1 MKIVFM
7 GTPDFAAGILED
19 IIGAGHEVV
28 LVVTK
33 EDKPRGRGR
42 EMSYTPVKE
51 VAIKH
56 GITIFQPHK
65 IKTPEAV
72 LKLKEYEADVFV
84 VVAYGQILS
93 REILDM
99 PKKLCVNIHASLLPK
114 YRGAAPIQWA
124 VIDGEKY
131 TGVTSMRME
140 DGIDTGDIIDSV
152 KYELKS
158 DETGGSLFDKLM
170 ELGGEL
176 IVSTLEKIENGTV
189 TFTKQDDSK
198 STYAKMLD
206 KKLGRLDFS
215 MSADAIER
223 LIRGLDPWPSA
234 YTSLNNK
241 SLKIWRAEVR
251 TDEYEG
257 QPGEIVYVSEDE
269 MYIKTGNGILSVK
282 ELQLEGKKRMYIKD
296 FLHGNKIEKGIIL
309 GKQEADIC

>member
-19 IIGAGHEVV
+19 IIKAGHEIV

-42 EMSYTPVKE
+42 EMTYTPVKE
-51 VAIKH
+51 VALKH
-56 GITIFQPHK
+56 GLTVFQPHK
-65 IKTPEAV
+65 IKDKESV
-72 LKLKEYEADVFV
+72 DILKKYEADVFV

-99 PKKLCVNIHASLLPK
+99 PKKICVNIHASLLPK

-131 TGVTSMRME
+131 TGVTTMRME
-140 DGIDTGDIIDSV
+140 DGIDTGDIIDTIT
-152 KYELKS
+152 YELKS

-170 ELGGEL
+170 ELGGKL
-176 IVSTLEKIENGTV
+176 IVSTLKKIEDGTV
-189 TFTKQDDSK
+189 TFTKQDESK

-206 KKLGRLDFS
+206 KKLGDIDFS
-215 MSADAIER
+215 MDAESIER
-223 LIRGLDPWPSA
+223 LIRGLNPWPSA
-234 YTSLNNK
+234 YTSLNGKN
-241 SLKIWRAEVR
+241 LKIWKAATKE
-251 TDEYEG
+251 DEYDG

-269 MYIKTGNGILSVK
+269 MYIKTGKGILSVI
-282 ELQLEGKKRMYIKD
+282 ELQLEGKKRMYIQD
-296 FLHGNKIEKGIIL
+296 FLHGNKVEKGIVL
-309 GKQEADIC
+309 GK